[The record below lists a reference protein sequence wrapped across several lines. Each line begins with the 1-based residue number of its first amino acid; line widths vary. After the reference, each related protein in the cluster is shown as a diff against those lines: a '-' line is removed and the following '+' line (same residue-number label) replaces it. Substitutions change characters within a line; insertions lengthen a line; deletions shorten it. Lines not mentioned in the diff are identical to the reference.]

1 MVQILT
7 SSERI
12 KMSLFTQRHYEI
24 VADRLGKEMAKRQ
37 LLEPVTFALMGAFE
51 NFFLE
56 DNSKFS
62 ETKFER
68 ATMASAF
75 KHGWN

>member
-1 MVQILT
+1 
-7 SSERI
+7 
-12 KMSLFTQRHYEI
+12 
-24 VADRLGKEMAKRQ
+24 
-37 LLEPVTFALMGAFE
+37 MGAFE

-75 KHGWN
+75 KHGWNRDQKEEVMT